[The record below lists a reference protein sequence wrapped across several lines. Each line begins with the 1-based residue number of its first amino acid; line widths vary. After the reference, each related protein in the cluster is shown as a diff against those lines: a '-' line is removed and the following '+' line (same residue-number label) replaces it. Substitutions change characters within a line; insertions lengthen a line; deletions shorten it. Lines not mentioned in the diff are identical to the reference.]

1 MGNAALVILGAA
13 FPNKKIKKIGV
24 KNYMK
29 RYQNGKEKPKFT
41 RTGTQI
47 LEEKI
52 TTDNVWTI
60 LAESVSEIRVL
71 VREIRDLLE
80 EEQQAIHLQ
89 EGTMDGSS
97 KLGDFS
103 DLEDEQ
109 EL

>member
-1 MGNAALVILGAA
+1 
-13 FPNKKIKKIGV
+13 
-24 KNYMK
+24 MK
-29 RYQNGKEKPKFT
+29 RYQNGQEKPKFT
-41 RTGTQI
+41 RKGTQI